1 MLISIG
7 LCLML
12 CDFFKEL
19 SFLSDLLSTRPKES
33 NLFTP
38 PPSPAVSVSTKST
51 EDVLSVDV
59 TSPQSNS
66 LDNYTSRGTET
77 KKNKKSKGNELDELL
92 ASSLQHDETENSD
105 SGHFVIKVGQ
115 LKGLTKRQNKEAR
128 IRIMQIFLDYE
139 YED

>member
-1 MLISIG
+1 
-7 LCLML
+7 ML

-66 LDNYTSRGTET
+66 LDTYTSRRTET
-77 KKNKKSKGNELDELL
+77 RKNKKRKGNELDELL

-105 SGHFVIKVGQ
+105 SDVLFCKSLVGQ